1 MIGFREDATHQAS
14 QCEAPSWG
22 WSPWSLCR
30 STHIISSQLN
40 VLSNLELFVF
50 STGSNVGIELQLL
63 TMAAVTELVVR
74 QEEELMGGVLALVVV
89 VVVFPLHE
97 IVTYK
102 PHCGSPPRAVTLT
115 SRA

>member
-30 STHIISSQLN
+30 STHTISSQLN

-50 STGSNVGIELQLL
+50 STASSVGIELQLL

-74 QEEELMGGVLALVVV
+74 QEEGLMGGFFGVGRCRCRL
-89 VVVFPLHE
+89 
-97 IVTYK
+97 
-102 PHCGSPPRAVTLT
+102 S
-115 SRA
+115 SS